1 MYINFLQLK
10 VISPCKRVWNFL
22 LEQGDGEISPAV
34 LKNFLMLSIPYY
46 TCISLKKGM
55 TLHLNEH
62 QPPYIQRCFGSLAEI
77 ENVNSN
83 DNKINTITKDEQKLM
98 VS

>member
-1 MYINFLQLK
+1 
-10 VISPCKRVWNFL
+10 
-22 LEQGDGEISPAV
+22 
-34 LKNFLMLSIPYY
+34 
-46 TCISLKKGM
+46 M

-62 QPPYIQRCFGSLAEI
+62 QSPYIQRCFGSLAEI